1 MENIMDRN
9 SSVAVFIDV
18 ENIHYSALNYYSETP
33 DWSWVVDACKEY
45 GRISSIQA
53 FGDWIE
59 FSKEVPEILKNGIQP
74 VFVPLSQDGKSSLD
88 CYLTVSAMKLFF
100 QNDAI
105 DTLILASGDRDY
117 MPLIAELRALG
128 KEVVILAVPESLSKD
143 LTTIVDKVI
152 PYKPRYEGKTTSPV
166 DESVDKK
173 SAFEYVISILTTLEK
188 DSVNN
193 RWVNLAKLSLS
204 LKRKDS
210 TFTHTRYGYR
220 KLVEMLDDIPRIE
233 LKYDNYEKTVA
244 LARTISGEDTGKTGD
259 ILTGEVFRIKEGYGF
274 IKPDTG
280 RENVFFHCSKL
291 ANIKFEEL
299 REGDKVT
306 YSVYNTE
313 RGLNA
318 ENINRQNQQVNA
330 AAQLPDS
337 DTGE

>member
-1 MENIMDRN
+1 MENIMDRK

-59 FSKEVPEILKNGIQP
+59 FSKEVPEIQKNGIQP

-117 MPLIAELRALG
+117 IPLIAELKALG

-152 PYKPRYEGKTTSPV
+152 SYKPRSEGKTTTPIDV
-166 DESVDKK
+166 SVDKK
-173 SAFEYVISILTTLEK
+173 AAYEYVISTLTTLQE

-193 RWVNLAKLSLS
+193 GWVNLATLGVS
-204 LKRKDS
+204 LKRKDPM
-210 TFTHTRYGYR
+210 FTHTRYGYL
-220 KLVEMLDDIPRIE
+220 KLVEMLDDISEIE
-233 LKYDNYEKTVA
+233 LKYDNYEKTIA
-244 LARTISGEDTGKTGD
+244 LAKTISGKDTGKIGD
-259 ILTGEVFRIKEGYGF
+259 VLTGVVFRIKEGYGF

-280 RENVFFHCSKL
+280 RENIFFHYSKL
-291 ANIKFEEL
+291 ANINFEEL

-306 YSVYNTE
+306 YRAYNTE

-337 DTGE
+337 DTGK